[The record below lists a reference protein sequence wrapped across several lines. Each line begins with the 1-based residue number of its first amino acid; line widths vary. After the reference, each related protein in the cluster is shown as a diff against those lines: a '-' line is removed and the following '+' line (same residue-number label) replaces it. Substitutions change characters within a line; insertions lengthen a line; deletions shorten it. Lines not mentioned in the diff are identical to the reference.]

1 VKKFYTNITKL
12 NTSIIL
18 LIALIFS
25 SFSCSKQANQALT
38 LKSPDEKIAM
48 DFKLCKIHSPLYSV
62 KFNNQEIISTS
73 SLGLDIKNQ
82 NDLLQD
88 FKIIN
93 ASRNHFKEIWK
104 PVWGEE
110 SEINNEYNELLVE
123 LQENKDLKRK
133 LNIRFKAFNDGLA
146 FRYEIPKQKNI
157 QEFIIKAEETYF
169 NFTENHK
176 AWWIPSDYDT
186 YEFIYNES
194 LISDI
199 PEAAKNEQH
208 GHSRQKTWKGVN
220 TPITMESPRKDYY
233 IAIHEAALV
242 NYAGMTLIP
251 DKESKYSDYAFKA
264 DLVPWANG
272 DKVRA
277 AAPLK
282 SPWRVILISETPEEL
297 LKSRMILN
305 LNEANKIKDTS
316 FIKPL
321 KYLGIWWSMHLGIA
335 TWGQNGRHDAN
346 TENTIRHLE
355 FAKKHNMDA
364 VLVEGWNKGW
374 EQWYQEDNFDFTTAY
389 DDFNLAEVT
398 KFANKAQLQLIGHC
412 ETGGQFESF
421 EERLEEVFSLYEK
434 HGVHTVKTGYAGTPF
449 GKDKKPHYHHSQRMV
464 KHYNDVIAAAVKHK
478 INLNVHEPIK
488 PTGLQ
493 RTYPNLMSQEG
504 LRGMEWNAWS
514 DGNLPYHTCTL
525 PFTRGLAGPMDY
537 TPGIFDL
544 DFSSNPLA
552 KRKLWNKIGGLDN
565 SGGMHSTLARQLA
578 LYIVLYSPLQM
589 ASDLIENYENNPAFE
604 FIEKVPVDWS
614 RTEILDAEI
623 GDYVAIA
630 RRDKNSENWFLGA
643 ITNEESRVLNISLD
657 FLDADRTYS
666 AKIFKDAKDSHY
678 QRNPE
683 ACEII
688 EKSLNRTD
696 KLKLDLAPGGGVA
709 IILKRI

>member
-1 VKKFYTNITKL
+1 
-12 NTSIIL
+12 
-18 LIALIFS
+18 
-25 SFSCSKQANQALT
+25 
-38 LKSPDEKIAM
+38 
-48 DFKLCKIHSPLYSV
+48 
-62 KFNNQEIISTS
+62 
-73 SLGLDIKNQ
+73 
-82 NDLLQD
+82 
-88 FKIIN
+88 
-93 ASRNHFKEIWK
+93 
-104 PVWGEE
+104 
-110 SEINNEYNELLVE
+110 
-123 LQENKDLKRK
+123 
-133 LNIRFKAFNDGLA
+133 
-146 FRYEIPKQKNI
+146 
-157 QEFIIKAEETYF
+157 
-169 NFTENHK
+169 
-176 AWWIPSDYDT
+176 
-186 YEFIYNES
+186 
-194 LISDI
+194 
-199 PEAAKNEQH
+199 
-208 GHSRQKTWKGVN
+208 
-220 TPITMESPRKDYY
+220 
-233 IAIHEAALV
+233 
-242 NYAGMTLIP
+242 
-251 DKESKYSDYAFKA
+251 
-264 DLVPWANG
+264 
-272 DKVRA
+272 
-277 AAPLK
+277 
-282 SPWRVILISETPEEL
+282 
-297 LKSRMILN
+297 
-305 LNEANKIKDTS
+305 
-316 FIKPL
+316 
-321 KYLGIWWSMHLGIA
+321 
-335 TWGQNGRHDAN
+335 
-346 TENTIRHLE
+346 
-355 FAKKHNMDA
+355 
-364 VLVEGWNKGW
+364 
-374 EQWYQEDNFDFTTAY
+374 
-389 DDFNLAEVT
+389 
-398 KFANKAQLQLIGHC
+398 
-412 ETGGQFESF
+412 
-421 EERLEEVFSLYEK
+421 
-434 HGVHTVKTGYAGTPF
+434 
-449 GKDKKPHYHHSQRMV
+449 MV

-565 SGGMHSTLARQLA
+565 PGGMHSTLARQLA